1 LQSGL
6 LFGPVTL
13 RNCAN
18 PLGLNTWR
26 RSLAAFCIGVVTMIA
41 ATVGIS
47 APANAG
53 LYFPPSHLEGTIH
66 VLLTA
71 QPWSDDSGH
80 FGGFHTT
87 ATLKNVEFKVSHG
100 ELQLEDHDGW
110 LLPFTITQTLPA
122 GLSGTC
128 TAMWPFVNEHIDGN
142 VAGFSESPAGK
153 ETATV
158 SLGFSEVAKDPS
170 GTGCGADLEETTHP
184 FGEDPERFDISIQS
198 KGTYAKPARANDFHG
213 KELRFRSTSTQ
224 KLVSGTIVVRIDGT
238 LY

>member
-1 LQSGL
+1 VADQPASAHITG
-6 LFGPVTL
+6 GPINGV
-13 RNCAN
+13 RSAV
-18 PLGLNTWR
+18 LGCVLHR
-26 RSLAAFCIGVVTMIA
+26 RGHNDRCHGGNKRPGQCRSV
-41 ATVGIS
+41 
-47 APANAG
+47 
-53 LYFPPSHLEGTIH
+53 FPPSHLKGTIH

-128 TAMWPFVNEHIDGN
+128 TAMWPFVNEHLEGN

-158 SLGFSEVAKDPS
+158 SLGFSEVAQDPS
-170 GTGCGADLEETTHP
+170 GGCGADLVETTHP

-198 KGTYAKPARANDFHG
+198 
-213 KELRFRSTSTQ
+213 RSPCECQ
-224 KLVSGTIVVRIDGT
+224 AVSGSLGQ
-238 LY
+238 